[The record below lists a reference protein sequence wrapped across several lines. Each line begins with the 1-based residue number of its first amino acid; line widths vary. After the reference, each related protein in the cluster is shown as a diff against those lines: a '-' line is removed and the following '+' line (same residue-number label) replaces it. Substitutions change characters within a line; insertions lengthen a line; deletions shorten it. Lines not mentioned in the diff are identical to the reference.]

1 MIASGEG
8 VVKLLPF
15 PDQLAGETAQSGK
28 IFLLTKGVH
37 PLKVSLRSEWLVW
50 LGKHQRCK
58 NLPFVVGIAVPEF
71 PEFKIS
77 PRCPGGN
84 SLKSRTARCIIC

>member
-1 MIASGEG
+1 M
-8 VVKLLPF
+8 VKLLPF
-15 PDQLAGETAQSGK
+15 PDQLTGETAQSGK
-28 IFLLTKGVH
+28 IFLLTKSVH

-71 PEFKIS
+71 PGIQNFAAL
-77 PRCPGGN
+77 PGR
-84 SLKSRTARCIIC
+84 KFT